1 MAWSNITLYSS
12 LVLVLVL
19 VGLII
24 ILIPTGEEKNNIQY
38 LYKISETTITKESN
52 ICFRK
57 LRL

>member
-12 LVLVLVL
+12 LVLVLV
-19 VGLII
+19 GLII
-24 ILIPTGEEKNNIQY
+24 ILVLTGEEKTNKQY